1 MTTVLTGGTIWDGTG
16 AAMMSDAV
24 LVIEEDRITE
34 VGSKATVPIPPD
46 AEVID
51 VRGSFILPGLIDAH
65 NHLGLAADIDILDQI
80 HESDS
85 RVTMRAM
92 RRAWTHLRSGITT
105 IRLCGERGLMDV
117 EWRDAFE
124 RGLLP
129 GPRLVIS
136 GWALTAPHGHMA
148 HEFSRIVEGPEDMRQ
163 AVRTNLRH
171 GVDFIKLLI
180 TGSRATRWTQPRTTY
195 FSKEEIEIAIDE
207 AHRAGRTVTAHCHG
221 GDGLLWALDAGID
234 CLEHASNVT
243 DDEIARIAAAGIPV
257 VVTLG
262 VYFDAHDPPPEALD
276 NIHPRY
282 QPSFEGIGKA
292 YRAGVPIVVGADTRH
307 GPNNLVFELLCLRKC
322 GLSNEDLL
330 LAATRRAAE
339 VCGLHE
345 EIGTLETG
353 KLADVVIVDGNPLD
367 DVEALRNVKLVLKG
381 GQRVELPEIAP
392 ETPKRLATAGP
403 IY

>member
-1 MTTVLTGGTIWDGTG
+1 
-16 AAMMSDAV
+16 MMHDAV
-24 LVIEEDRITE
+24 VVIDGERISH
-34 VGSKATVPIPPD
+34 VGPRSQIPIPPD
-46 AEVID
+46 AEIID
-51 VRGSFILPGLIDAH
+51 LKGGYVLPGLIDAH
-65 NHLGLAADIDILDQI
+65 NHLGLAADIDILNQI

-92 RRAWTHLRSGITT
+92 RRAWTHLNSGITT

-124 RGLLP
+124 RKLLP

-207 AHRAGRTVTAHCHG
+207 AHRAGRKVAAHCHG
-221 GDGLLWALDAGID
+221 GEGLLWALDAGLD
-234 CLEHASNVT
+234 CIEHAANVT
-243 DDEIARIAAAGIPV
+243 DDEVVKIADAGTPV

-276 NIHPRY
+276 RIHPRY
-282 QPSFEGIGKA
+282 QPSFEAVAGLH
-292 YRAGVPIVVGADTRH
+292 RAGVPIAVGADTRH
-307 GPNNLVFELLCLRKC
+307 GPHNLVFELLCLQRC

-330 LAATRRAAE
+330 LAATRRGAE
-339 VCGLHE
+339 VCGLE
-345 EIGTLETG
+345 DELGTLESG
-353 KLADVVIVDGNPLD
+353 KLADVLVVKRNPLE
-367 DVEALRNVKLVLKG
+367 DVQALREVDLVIKAG
-381 GQRVELPEIAP
+381 EVVQLPDVTPEAP
-392 ETPKRLATAGP
+392 ARSATAGP
-403 IY
+403 VY